1 MITTRRLRTETWM
14 AYMVVTFAL
23 SGANNDILNI
33 FSEIVHNNESDQYKL
48 AIKEEV
54 KSIHQNQTWKLV
66 KLPRAL
72 RASGNK
78 SGCTKK

>member
-1 MITTRRLRTETWM
+1 M

-33 FSEIVHNNESDQYKL
+33 FSEIVRTNESDQYKL

-78 SGCTKK
+78 SGYTKK